1 MDPVVV
7 NLLASDLDTE
17 VKRTGQA
24 GEKSLGV
31 HIFCELATSPARSK
45 MGATWSQRRDQ
56 LLMGPSA
63 GPIWSPAISAA
74 RPTGL
79 VMDDAI

>member
-31 HIFCELATSPARSK
+31 HIFCELATSQGSFEDGRNLVPA
-45 MGATWSQRRDQ
+45 T
-56 LLMGPSA
+56 
-63 GPIWSPAISAA
+63 
-74 RPTGL
+74 
-79 VMDDAI
+79 